1 MPGTLSVR
9 PIQANLTHVTSKVLG
24 MDPYCLIKMGNK
36 REHSTVCYN
45 GGKHPHWEDTIVLDI
60 ENETKFTLELKDK
73 TMLFSD
79 SNIGKVELDFK
90 EIENQKDS
98 FKWYILMFNN
108 EPAGEILME
117 TFLDAEDPNNPPRN
131 LIEQKQ
137 AASQNFP
144 NPNAA
149 DEDANAEDEFDKYRQ
164 EEHPEASDQMWGI
177 NEVDPT
183 KPNELQKPKVYNMP
197 QAIPHFEGTHEMLP
211 SHDFGQLEGIDDI
224 DFRYTVEKPHYV
236 DSPQAIP
243 YQASD
248 KRYQQQQVMP
258 KKQPPKSKSKNQ
270 ENLGYQPEEYRNL
283 VYKTDLDIVP
293 QNLRDLSI

>member
-24 MDPYCLIKMGNK
+24 MDPYCLIKVGNK
-36 REHSTVCYN
+36 REHSAVCYN

-60 ENETKFTLELKDK
+60 ENETNFTLELKDK

-79 SNIGKVELDFK
+79 SNIGKVELNLKD
-90 EIENQKDS
+90 IDNQKDS
-98 FKWYILMFNN
+98 FKWYILMYNN

-117 TFLDAEDPNNPPRN
+117 TFLDTEDPNNPPK
-131 LIEQKQ
+131 LASEQKE
-137 AASQNFP
+137 AGSFNFP

-149 DEDANAEDEFDKYRQ
+149 EENAEDEFDKCRQ

-211 SHDFGQLEGIDDI
+211 SHDFGQLEGIDDV
-224 DFRYTVEKPHYV
+224 DFRYTVEKPHFV
-236 DSPQAIP
+236 DSPQALP
-243 YQASD
+243 YQVA
-248 KRYQQQQVMP
+248 QQKNQPVIT
-258 KKQPPKSKSKNQ
+258 KKQPPKPKT
-270 ENLGYQPEEYRNL
+270 ELGYQPEEYKNL

-293 QNLRDLSI
+293 QTLRDLSI

>member
-36 REHSTVCYN
+36 REHSNVCYN

-60 ENETKFTLELKDK
+60 ENETNFTLELKDK

-79 SNIGKVELDFK
+79 SNIGKVELNFK
-90 EIENQKDS
+90 DIENQKDN
-98 FKWYILMFNN
+98 FKWYILMYNN

-117 TFLDAEDPNNPPRN
+117 TFLDNEDPNNPPK
-131 LIEQKQ
+131 LVSEQKE
-137 AASQNFP
+137 AVP
-144 NPNAA
+144 NPNVVAG
-149 DEDANAEDEFDKYRQ
+149 DNLEDEFDKYRQ
-164 EEHPEASDQMWGI
+164 EEHPDASDQMWGI
-177 NEVDPT
+177 NEVDST

-197 QAIPHFEGTHEMLP
+197 QAIPHLKGTHEMLP
-211 SHDFGQLEGIDDI
+211 SHDFGQQEGIADI
-224 DFRYTVEKPHYV
+224 DFRYTVEKPHFV
-236 DSPQAIP
+236 DSPQALP
-243 YQASD
+243 YQVTSE
-248 KRYQQQQVMP
+248 KNQPVVI
-258 KKQPPKSKSKNQ
+258 KKQPPKPKS
-270 ENLGYQPEEYRNL
+270 ELGYQPEEYKNL